1 MHFKA
6 VTDLNRASFDDIAQA
21 GIGADITRELV
32 FWGPFRAWEDLLWL
46 SDVDDGLLA
55 QLQSRGFRIG
65 ATRDAQWAPPKPLR
79 LSSAHA

>member
-1 MHFKA
+1 M
-6 VTDLNRASFDDIAQA
+6 TDLNCASFDDIAQA
-21 GIGADITRELV
+21 GIGVDIARELV
-32 FWGPFRAWEDLLWL
+32 FWRPFRAWEDLLWL
-46 SDVDDGLLA
+46 SDVDDGVLA